1 MICGFISLA
10 HSFIHQLLGV
20 LGVEHSIKKKKKQL
34 ARKQSM
40 TLSVYESEMY

>member
-20 LGVEHSIKKKKKQL
+20 LGVEHSPIKQQRKKKQL
-34 ARKQSM
+34 A
-40 TLSVYESEMY
+40 